1 MNEMSSQEKR
11 NAATA
16 ANLRRAYGGPV
27 RGGLPPAFVRI
38 LARLEGRPGR
48 AGAAHDALAFASPQS
63 PASEEAGDRGKG
75 AGGGALRDNRLARMV
90 A

>member
-11 NAATA
+11 DAATA

-27 RGGLPPAFVRI
+27 RGALPPAFARI
-38 LARLEGRPGR
+38 LARLEGRPGG
-48 AGAAHDALAFASPQS
+48 AGAAHDAFASPQS
-63 PASEEAGDRGKG
+63 AASEEAGDRGEG
-75 AGGGALRDNRLARMV
+75 AAGGAPRDNRLVRMV